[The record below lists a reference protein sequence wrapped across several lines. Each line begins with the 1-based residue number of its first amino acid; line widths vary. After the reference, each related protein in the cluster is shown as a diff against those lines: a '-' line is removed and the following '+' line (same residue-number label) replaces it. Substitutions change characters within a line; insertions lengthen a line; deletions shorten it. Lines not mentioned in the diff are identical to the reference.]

1 MENRDRKTMWKE
13 ESEGKKN
20 QMVKKNK
27 KIVRKC
33 EKKGGD
39 DKVIGHIYKKKL
51 DKHSQPG

>member
-1 MENRDRKTMWKE
+1 MWKD

-39 DKVIGHIYKKKL
+39 DKVIGYIYKKKL